1 MEAFVDAN
9 ISAMETWVANGGNLF
24 LNAAPNEGDGMNWGF
39 WGVELV
45 YNGGIYTDNAEA
57 TNPAHPIFAGPFT
70 PVTTGPYSGNSYAHA
85 IIPEEL
91 NVTVL
96 MHNTDDPTQ
105 YILSYAEWGSGLVF
119 FGGMTTTNFH
129 SPQPEAT
136 NLRANMIDFLS
147 TVQLEFLLDENGT
160 AAITP
165 SDIDGG
171 SSDNACIAS
180 MEVSPSEFGID
191 DVGEQQVTLTVTD
204 HGGNTSTC
212 TTTILING
220 DHLFSPNIVAN
231 PLEVYLDADGRYVL
245 NDTDLE
251 AMAEGTTDN
260 QTPFEEL
267 ELSAYPRIFTCE
279 QVSDEVIHTRLTVED
294 ADGNIS
300 REWTTVTVL
309 DTLPPAFVAVDS
321 IEVVLEPGLAESA
334 IEYPA
339 IEVLDNCTVVPELVE
354 GLGPD
359 GIFPAGTTTETW
371 AVEDGGGNTDTLSFS
386 VTIITTNDLPTID
399 SIEAITANEDDPPV
413 IVELTGIS
421 YGNDAEEQ
429 TVTVTAE
436 SDNAELVS
444 GITVNYTSGDTGS
457 LEIELVPEMSGTALI
472 TVTVEDSESGIV
484 TETFTLTVNPVN
496 DAPVVVSPIADQ
508 TVNASYVLKVPVS
521 SQPGELFDD
530 PEGDVLTI
538 SAMLDSGDPL
548 PAWAE
553 MVDDSLVFSPMIADT
568 GCVNIVVMATDPDGA
583 AATDTFQLCVDGY
596 PVSAGQIAAGEF
608 NVNMYPNPARDAV
621 HLELKTSDFG
631 PVDVSVSTI
640 SGQMVLRKNF
650 SNSQQI
656 TLNMAGQVSGIYFV
670 KVQMNDNTAVKK
682 LVLDRK

>member
-1 MEAFVDAN
+1 
-9 ISAMETWVANGGNLF
+9 
-24 LNAAPNEGDGMNWGF
+24 
-39 WGVELV
+39 
-45 YNGGIYTDNAEA
+45 
-57 TNPAHPIFAGPFT
+57 
-70 PVTTGPYSGNSYAHA
+70 
-85 IIPEEL
+85 
-91 NVTVL
+91 
-96 MHNTDDPTQ
+96 
-105 YILSYAEWGSGLVF
+105 
-119 FGGMTTTNFH
+119 
-129 SPQPEAT
+129 
-136 NLRANMIDFLS
+136 
-147 TVQLEFLLDENGT
+147 
-160 AAITP
+160 
-165 SDIDGG
+165 
-171 SSDNACIAS
+171 
-180 MEVSPSEFGID
+180 
-191 DVGEQQVTLTVTD
+191 
-204 HGGNTSTC
+204 
-212 TTTILING
+212 
-220 DHLFSPNIVAN
+220 
-231 PLEVYLDADGRYVL
+231 
-245 NDTDLE
+245 
-251 AMAEGTTDN
+251 
-260 QTPFEEL
+260 
-267 ELSAYPRIFTCE
+267 
-279 QVSDEVIHTRLTVED
+279 VSDEVIHTRLTVED